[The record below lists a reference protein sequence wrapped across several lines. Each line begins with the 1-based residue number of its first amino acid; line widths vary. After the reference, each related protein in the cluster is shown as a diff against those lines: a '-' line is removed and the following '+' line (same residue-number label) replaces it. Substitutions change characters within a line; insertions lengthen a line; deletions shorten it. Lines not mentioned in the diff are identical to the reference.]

1 MIVGDRGLSAAVGGS
16 NRPFRKMLKAE
27 DHAFIRAGHGIFT
40 GIKVE
45 DRKKKKTEPA

>member
-1 MIVGDRGLSAAVGGS
+1 MIVGDRGLS
-16 NRPFRKMLKAE
+16 RKMLKAE

-45 DRKKKKTEPA
+45 DRKKKKSEPA